1 MGTPNNV
8 EDAELIKKAKS
19 NTQEYEKLYRKYAS
33 NIYVYLWHRV
43 GRSKEIAEDLM
54 QETFL
59 RAFRSLSRF
68 RDQGY
73 SYLTYLIRIAHNL
86 LVNHYRKPKETSLSS
101 STREF
106 ADEGEDLE
114 GTVDRKLEADVLA
127 ATIKKLSPKEQE
139 LIKMR
144 YKDDLSIKEISEKV
158 DKTENAVKL
167 SLSRTRKRLAGSL
180 LLVMTPM
187 RQLNVSE
194 GREEKEASSKK
205 GHQKNK
211 PNYYSPSW

>member
-1 MGTPNNV
+1 MGTPNNI
-8 EDAELIKKAKS
+8 EDAELVRKAKEDM
-19 NTQEYEKLYRKYAS
+19 QEYEKLYRKYAN

-43 GRSKEIAEDLM
+43 GRSREVAEDLM

-86 LVNHYRKPKETSLSS
+86 LVNHYRKPKDSSLSS
-101 STREF
+101 SPREF
-106 ADEGEDLE
+106 ADEGEDLD
-114 GTVDRKLEADVLA
+114 GIIDRKLEANILEG
-127 ATIKKLSPKEQE
+127 TIKKLSPKDQE
-139 LIKMR
+139 LLRMR
-144 YKDDLSIKEISEKV
+144 YKEELSIKEIAEKI

-180 LLVMTPM
+180 RFAMTPL
-187 RQLNVSE
+187 RRLRVIE
-194 GREEKEASSKK
+194 GREEKEASFK
-205 GHQKNK
+205 GQRNK
-211 PNYYSPSW
+211 PNIYSPSW